1 MLGVEEIDD
10 TPDRPLRNGTRP
22 VSARSTRDRIVDV
35 AEEIISRHGMEGL
48 RLKDVAER
56 VGIQPP
62 SVFTHFEG
70 REAIGD
76 AVAHRVLAQI
86 AAVLDAALDERGDEE
101 ARLRRGA
108 RAVAAHLFDHPGHT
122 RMILRDL
129 ARSRSGPELALWSPD
144 LARIGERVEALLA
157 AGARS
162 GAFRLVPTGA
172 FLPVL
177 EGAIAASVGW
187 SGFRE
192 ADGRPAVDLTR
203 EEIVAR
209 IEDLAWAYVR
219 RPTDGKEPPEA

>member
-1 MLGVEEIDD
+1 ML
-10 TPDRPLRNGTRP
+10 
-22 VSARSTRDRIVDV
+22 
-35 AEEIISRHGMEGL
+35 
-48 RLKDVAER
+48 
-56 VGIQPP
+56 
-62 SVFTHFEG
+62 
-70 REAIGD
+70 
-76 AVAHRVLAQI
+76 
-86 AAVLDAALDERGDEE
+86 
-101 ARLRRGA
+101 
-108 RAVAAHLFDHPGHT
+108 
-122 RMILRDL
+122 
-129 ARSRSGPELALWSPD
+129 RSGPELALWSPD

>member
-1 MLGVEEIDD
+1 MS
-10 TPDRPLRNGTRP
+10 T
-22 VSARSTRDRIVDV
+22 RSTRDRIVDV

-76 AVAHRVLAQI
+76 AVAHRVLEQI
-86 AAVLDAALDERGDEE
+86 AAVLDAALDDGGDEE

-108 RAVAAHLFDHPGHT
+108 CAVTAHLYDHPGHA

-129 ARSRSGPELALWSPD
+129 ARSRPGPELVLWSPA
-144 LARIGERVEALLA
+144 LRRIEERVEALLVT
-157 AGARS
+157 GAES
-162 GAFRLVPTGA
+162 GAFRPVPIGA

-177 EGAIAASVGW
+177 EGAIVASLGW
-187 SGFRE
+187 SGFSGD
-192 ADGRPAVDLTR
+192 DGRPAVDLTR
-203 EEIVAR
+203 EEIVER

-219 RPTDGKEPPEA
+219 PQAAGEKDPPEV

>member
-1 MLGVEEIDD
+1 MSG
-10 TPDRPLRNGTRP
+10 
-22 VSARSTRDRIVDV
+22 RSTRDRIVDV
-35 AEEIISRHGMEGL
+35 AEEIISLHGMEGL

-76 AVAHRVLAQI
+76 AVAHRVLDQI
-86 AAVLDAALDERGDEE
+86 AAVLETALAGDGDEE
-101 ARLRRGA
+101 TRLRRGA
-108 RAVAAHLFDHPGHT
+108 RSVAGHLYDYPGHT

-129 ARSRSGPELALWSPD
+129 ARSRSGPELELWSPA
-144 LARIGERVEALLA
+144 LGRISQEIERLLS
-157 AGARS
+157 AGVRR
-162 GAFRLVPTGA
+162 GVFRPIPTGA

-177 EGAIAASVGW
+177 EGAIVASVGF

-192 ADGRPAVDLTR
+192 NDGRPASDLER
-203 EEIVAR
+203 DELVAR

-219 RPTDGKEPPEA
+219 AQIDEKDAAES

>member
-1 MLGVEEIDD
+1 
-10 TPDRPLRNGTRP
+10 
-22 VSARSTRDRIVDV
+22 VSPRSTRDRIVDV

-76 AVAHRVLAQI
+76 AVAHRVLEQI
-86 AAVLDAALDERGDEE
+86 AGVLDAALDEGGNEE
-101 ARLRRGA
+101 ARLRRGT
-108 RAVAAHLFDHPGHT
+108 RAVTAHLYDHPGHV

-129 ARSRSGPELALWSPD
+129 ARSRPGPELALWSPA
-144 LARIGERVEALLA
+144 LERIEERVDALLS

-162 GAFRLVPTGA
+162 GAFRPVPLGA

-177 EGAIAASVGW
+177 EGAIVASLGW
-187 SGFRE
+187 SGFSGE
-192 ADGRPAVDLTR
+192 DGRPAVDLSR

-209 IEDLAWAYVR
+209 IEDVAWAYVR
-219 RPTDGKEPPEA
+219 PHAACEKDPTEL

>member
-1 MLGVEEIDD
+1 M
-10 TPDRPLRNGTRP
+10 
-22 VSARSTRDRIVDV
+22 SKRSTRERIVDV
-35 AEEIISRHGMEGL
+35 AEEIISLHGMEGL

-76 AVAHRVLAQI
+76 AVAHRVLEQI
-86 AAVLDAALDERGDEE
+86 AAVLDAALAAGGDEE

-108 RAVAAHLFDHPGHT
+108 RAVAGHLYDHPGHS

-129 ARSRSGPELALWSPD
+129 ARSRSGPELELWSP
-144 LARIGERVEALLA
+144 AIERISAEIERLLA
-157 AGARS
+157 AGVRI
-162 GAFRLVPTGA
+162 GVFRPIPTGA

-177 EGAIAASVGW
+177 EGAIVASVGF

-192 ADGRPAVDLTR
+192 NDGRPATHVGRDEL
-203 EEIVAR
+203 VAR
-209 IEDLAWAYVR
+209 IEDVAWAYVR
-219 RPTDGKEPPEA
+219 PQIDEKDAAES